1 MRTAFATLAALAI
14 VATACQAPRAGVGA
28 PGSPTPATTAAASA
42 AATPTP
48 DFTGKT
54 LNIATGA
61 TGAVYIIYGAAIADT
76 LTKKLKV
83 AASSQSTPASVDNMK
98 LIRDG
103 KADLALTQAD
113 IAADAVKGA
122 GRFAPPEGK
131 ANAQALAVMY
141 TNYLHLVAKA
151 DSPINSVT
159 DLKGKRVSMG
169 PAGSGTEVKA
179 QRVLEGYSMK
189 PEDFQVQRLSAQDAA
204 DALRD
209 GKLDAF
215 FFDAGLPIGAVLDL
229 SSSVKIKLID
239 QSQAIKTMQD
249 KYGSYYFAAKI
260 PKGTYKNVD
269 QDVTVAGIANLLV
282 VPATFDKALAQAI
295 IRTIFESKDDLAKVH
310 PAALELVLDT
320 MTVGSPIDFHPGA
333 IDFYKSRNAWKQ

>member
-1 MRTAFATLAALAI
+1 MGSSLRPLAAIVAI
-14 VATACQAPRAGVGA
+14 ALVATACAAPRAVGPA
-28 PGSPTPATTAAASA
+28 SPSAATSASA
-42 AATPTP
+42 EP

-61 TGAVYIIYGAAIADT
+61 TGAVYIIYGAGIADL

-113 IAADAVKGA
+113 IAFDAVKGQ

-131 ANAQALAVMY
+131 ADAKALAVMY
-141 TNYLHLVAKA
+141 TNYLHLVTK
-151 DSPINSVT
+151 DGSPINAVA

-179 QRVLEGYSMK
+179 TRVVEAYGMTTN
-189 PEDFQVQRLSAQDAA
+189 DFQVQRLSSQDAA

-215 FFDAGLPIGAVLDL
+215 FFDGGLPIGAVLDL
-229 SSSVKIKLID
+229 ATSQKIKLID
-239 QSQAIKTMQD
+239 QSDAIKKMQD
-249 KYGSYYFAAKI
+249 KYGSFYFAAKI
-260 PKGTYKNVD
+260 PKETYKTSA
-269 QDVTVAGIANLLV
+269 DVTVAGIANLLV
-282 VPATFDKALAQAI
+282 VPSNFDPKLANAI
-295 IRTIFESKDDLAKVH
+295 MRTIYDNRKDLELIH
-310 PAALELVLDT
+310 PAALELKLET

-333 IDFYKSRNAWKQ
+333 IDFYKSRNAWKG

>member
-1 MRTAFATLAALAI
+1 MRTFYAAVAALAI
-14 VATACQAPRAGVGA
+14 VAAACQAPRAGVGA
-28 PGSPTPATTAAASA
+28 PASPTAAAASA
-42 AATPTP
+42 AATASAEP

-61 TGAVYIIYGAAIADT
+61 TGAVYIIYGAGIADL

-103 KADLALTQAD
+103 KADLALTQSD
-113 IAADAVKGA
+113 IAFDAVKGQ

-131 ANAQALAVMY
+131 ADARVLAVMY
-141 TNYLHLVAKA
+141 TNYMHLVTK
-151 DSPINSVT
+151 DGSPINAVT

-179 QRVLEGYSMK
+179 QRVLEGYGMT
-189 PEDFQVQRLSAQDAA
+189 PNDFQVQRLSSQDAA

-215 FFDAGLPIGAVLDL
+215 FFDGGLPIGAVLDL
-229 SSSVKIKLID
+229 ANSMKIKLID
-239 QSQAIKTMQD
+239 QSEAIKKMQD
-249 KYGSYYFAAKI
+249 KYGAFYFAAKI
-260 PKGTYKNVD
+260 PKETYKTSA
-269 QDVTVAGIANLLV
+269 DVTVAGLANLLV
-282 VPATFDKALAQAI
+282 VPSSFDRALAQAV
-295 IRTIFESKDDLAKVH
+295 IRTIYDNRSDLEKIH
-310 PAALELVLDT
+310 PAALELKLET
-320 MTVGSPIDFHPGA
+320 MTVGSPIEFHPGA